1 MGFRGG
7 VSLPFTD
14 VKAKPPKEA
23 PFTPC
28 LEHDVRAG
36 VIAVISQTCGIKH
49 EIKDGNRKEKMFVSF
64 MATWSHCATS
74 GLPMCGQF
82 MWEAA
87 PISLSHCYTVFCYVQ
102 QKGFLNDTQSNIAL
116 NQRFILKEEMGSI

>member
-36 VIAVISQTCGIKH
+36 VIAVILQTCGIKQ
-49 EIKDGNRKEKMFVSF
+49 EIKDGRTERKKCLCPSWQHG
-64 MATWSHCATS
+64 ATVPLLDCPCVDS
-74 GLPMCGQF
+74 LCGKQ
-82 MWEAA
+82 
-87 PISLSHCYTVFCYVQ
+87 PPSV
-102 QKGFLNDTQSNIAL
+102 
-116 NQRFILKEEMGSI
+116 